1 MITPD
6 TLAILTAPF
15 ASHDHEF
22 NRGYIYITEEAICAR
37 METVDPSWEWRISEL
52 SFVGGMATV
61 IGALSVCNVTRYG
74 TGQQLAQLDKDS
86 GIEKVGESRK
96 GATTDAMKRAARLFG
111 IGRYLLQCPKEVKDY
126 GPQLN
131 KWLASLQRSNA
142 YTVPAPRPQ
151 ESAPAKPTAPAW
163 WTPVMKDVKP
173 LMTAGE
179 FDGIT
184 AELKA
189 GLYEG
194 RISMDMSETNARLML
209 HEEFG
214 IDVRKRFPGGAYPGD
229 GLEVGEGSR

>member
-1 MITPD
+1 MITPE

-37 METVDPSWEWRISEL
+37 IESVDPSWEWRISEL
-52 SFVGGMATV
+52 SFVDGMATV

-86 GIEKVGESRK
+86 GIERVGESRK

-131 KWLASLQRSNA
+131 KWLASLTGKQ
-142 YTVPAPRPQ
+142 APMIKAQ
-151 ESAPAKPTAPAW
+151 ESAPAKPQAPAW
-163 WTPVMKDVKP
+163 WGIMKDVKP

-189 GLYEG
+189 GLFEG
-194 RISMDMSETNARLML
+194 KISMDMSETNARLML

-214 IDVRKRFPGGAYPGD
+214 IDVRKRFPGGGYPGD
-229 GLEVGEGSR
+229 ELEVGEGSR